1 MLILTS
7 GASSGQN
14 DSGSA
19 LQVTG
24 EHLVASDPDGRLMVE
39 PTLAIDPA
47 NPKHWVVAVIVSSPD
62 LSSSD
67 CATLVTL
74 DAGRTWKR
82 YDLHVTEC
90 FDPWLGFVGKD
101 EIWLGVL
108 EKASSLRLFRSL
120 DGGENWVRVP
130 TAAEG
135 VDHETFV
142 SGQSHHAN
150 DREVYIVA
158 EQDTREPVSG
168 IDASSIMIMRSVT
181 SVPSF
186 QTINVIPALVSLNAM
201 NPVVLEDGTLL
212 VPYAD
217 FGMASSDGD
226 KPLQHPRSWLL
237 RSRNQGKTFAPPTL
251 ISEAC
256 YRSWEWISLDSATQ
270 SPFRGR
276 LYYAC
281 TGIDYHSILLNHSTD
296 GGRTWLGPVSVFE
309 SSASQQQRTPM
320 IAVNRN
326 GIVGMSWFED
336 RIKSDNSSKATHCVE
351 LLFSVSVDGGT
362 SFLTPVTV
370 TGVPSCS
377 SSVKKAKAEE
387 RWPTGGDYTGLQA
400 TPDGVFH
407 LVWSD
412 ARNGTADLW
421 TAEVK
426 QAK

>member
-1 MLILTS
+1 MLILAA

-24 EHLVASDPDGRLMVE
+24 EHLIASDPDGRLMVE

-62 LSSSD
+62 LNSSD
-67 CATLVTL
+67 CATLVTQ
-74 DAGRTWKR
+74 DAGLTWKR
-82 YDLHVTEC
+82 HDLHVTEC
-90 FDPWLGFVGKD
+90 FDPWLGFIGKD
-101 EIWLGVL
+101 EIWLAVL

-120 DGGENWVRVP
+120 DGGNNWLP
-130 TAAEG
+130 LQTAADG

-142 SGQSHHAN
+142 SRQSKHAN
-150 DREVYIVA
+150 DREVYIIA
-158 EQDTREPVSG
+158 EQDTREPANG
-168 IDASSIMIMRSVT
+168 TDASSIMIMRSMN

-186 QTINVIPALVSLNAM
+186 QTKNVIPFLVSLNAM

-217 FGMASSDGD
+217 FGIASSDGD

-237 RSRNQGKTFAPPTL
+237 RSGDRGKTFAPPTL

-256 YRSWEWISLDSATQ
+256 YRSWEWISLDSAIQ

-281 TGIDYHSILLNHSTD
+281 TGIDYHSILLHHSTD

-309 SSASQQQRTPM
+309 SSGAQQQRTPM
-320 IAVNRN
+320 IAVNRR
-326 GIVGMSWFED
+326 GIVGMSWFKD
-336 RIKSDNSSKATHCVE
+336 SIQSDNSSNPTHCVE
-351 LLFSVSVDGGT
+351 ILFSVSVDGG
-362 SFLTPVTV
+362 SRFLTPVTV

-377 SSVKKAKAEE
+377 DSVKKTKAEE

-400 TPDGVFH
+400 TSDGVFH

-412 ARNGTADLW
+412 ARNSAGHLW
-421 TAEVK
+421 TADVK

>member
-1 MLILTS
+1 
-7 GASSGQN
+7 
-14 DSGSA
+14 
-19 LQVTG
+19 
-24 EHLVASDPDGRLMVE
+24 MVE

-47 NPKHWVVAVIVSSPD
+47 DPKHWVVAVIVSSPD
-62 LSSSD
+62 LTSSD
-67 CATLVTL
+67 CAALATL
-74 DAGRTWKR
+74 DGGRTWKR
-82 YDLHVTEC
+82 SDLHVTEC
-90 FDPWLGFVGKD
+90 FDPWVNFIGKD

-108 EKASSLRLFRSL
+108 EKASSLRLFRSR
-120 DGGENWVRVP
+120 DGGKNWLTLQV
-130 TAAEG
+130 AAYK

-142 SGQSHHAN
+142 SAQAQHAD
-150 DREVYIVA
+150 DRQIYIVA
-158 EQDTREPVSG
+158 EQDTREPATG
-168 IDASSIMIMRSVT
+168 IDASSIMVMRSLT
-181 SVPSF
+181 SVRSF
-186 QTINVIPALVSLNAM
+186 QTKNVIPALVSLNAM

-217 FGMASSDGD
+217 FGRATSDGD

-237 RSRNQGKTFAPPTL
+237 RSHNQGRTFGPPTL

-256 YRSWEWISLDSATQ
+256 YRSWEWISLDTATE
-270 SPFRGR
+270 SPFRRR

-281 TGIDYHSILLNHSTD
+281 TGTDYHSILLHHSTD
-296 GGRTWLGPVSVFE
+296 GGQSWSRPVSVFE
-309 SSASQQQRTPM
+309 SSGSQQQRTPM

-326 GIVGMSWFED
+326 GTVGVSWSED
-336 RIKSDNSSKATHCVE
+336 RIDTSSGSSHCRE
-351 LLFSVSVDGGT
+351 LLFSVSIDGGT
-362 SFLTPVTV
+362 SFVTPVKV

-377 SSVKKAKAEE
+377 NSARKSKAEE

-412 ARNGTADLW
+412 ARNGAYRLW

>member
-1 MLILTS
+1 
-7 GASSGQN
+7 
-14 DSGSA
+14 
-19 LQVTG
+19 
-24 EHLVASDPDGRLMVE
+24 MVE